1 MTSDQRPS
9 GSGRGYI
16 EQRHLPQ
23 EGMDYDPV
31 VDRARN
37 LRPLVAQEGS
47 YAYQTSSGHG
57 TQHAQLSI
65 TSTLLAP
72 RLGLWTCR
80 Q

>member
-1 MTSDQRPS
+1 MTSDQRTS
-9 GSGRGYI
+9 GSGGDYI

-37 LRPLVAQEGS
+37 LRPLVAQEGMV
-47 YAYQTSSGHG
+47 AMPTRRQAG
-57 TQHAQLSI
+57 I
-65 TSTLLAP
+65 TSTLLVP
-72 RLGLWTCR
+72 RLGLRTCR